1 MELAVHCYVTK
12 SKAYQQSGGIKRETT
27 SYILQLVKLTVA
39 VSIFVF
45 VGVGTPVNS
54 LHVYL
59 CTWTS
64 L

>member
-45 VGVGTPVNS
+45 IGVGTPVNS
-54 LHVYL
+54 LHV
-59 CTWTS
+59 
-64 L
+64 